1 MKGEKSSLLQ
11 LNFLTNKKT
20 KLENMNDL
28 ILKELDA
35 GKISVNGADAFG
47 LSRVALFEVSLAG
60 TDIATAY
67 ADNDCLVE
75 IGRLNTSTPAGWTG
89 PDPTHIVIQ
98 ECLVN
103 VTTAAGQTLAGNF
116 QLSATSGTLTNTAL
130 TSGDEVFGAGATYVS
145 GTIST
150 VGTEADIN
158 YNAAGVTIAGY
169 LPVTA
174 IAKDIL
180 YACTTT
186 LLNADATAGRFT
198 VQLRYT
204 VI

>member
-1 MKGEKSSLLQ
+1 
-11 LNFLTNKKT
+11 
-20 KLENMNDL
+20 MNEL
-28 ILKELDA
+28 ILKELNTGLLKLNGSDA
-35 GKISVNGADAFG
+35 LG
-47 LSRVALFEVSLAG
+47 LTRIALFEGTLAG
-60 TDIATAY
+60 TDTGTAY

-75 IGRLNTSTPAGWTG
+75 LGQLDTSTPSGWTG
-89 PDPTHIVIQ
+89 PAPTHIVIQ
-98 ECLVN
+98 EAIVN
-103 VTTAAGQTLAGNF
+103 VTTAAGQTLAGNL
-116 QLSATSGTLTNTAL
+116 QLSATPGALTNAAI
-130 TSGDEVFGAGATYVS
+130 TSGSEVFGAGATYVS

-158 YNAAGVTIAGY
+158 FNAAGVTIAGY

-186 LLNADATAGRFT
+186 TLNADATAGRFT

-204 VI
+204 II

>member
-1 MKGEKSSLLQ
+1 
-11 LNFLTNKKT
+11 
-20 KLENMNDL
+20 MNDL
-28 ILKELDA
+28 ILKSLDA
-35 GKISVNGADAFG
+35 GQIKLNGSDALG
-47 LSRVALFEVSLAG
+47 LTRVALFEGSLAG
-60 TDIATAY
+60 TDTGTAY

-75 IGRLNTSTPAGWTG
+75 LGQLDTSTPAGWTG
-89 PDPTHIVIQ
+89 PAPTHIVIQ
-98 ECLVN
+98 EAIVN
-103 VTTAAGQTLAGNF
+103 VTTAAGQTLAGNL
-116 QLSATSGTLTNTAL
+116 QLSATSGALTNAAI
-130 TSGDEVFGAGATYVS
+130 TSGDEIFGAGATYVS

-150 VGTEADIN
+150 VGTEADID
-158 YNAAGVTIAGY
+158 YNSAGVTIAGY

-186 LLNADATAGRFT
+186 TLNADATAGRFT

>member
-1 MKGEKSSLLQ
+1 
-11 LNFLTNKKT
+11 
-20 KLENMNDL
+20 MNDL
-28 ILKELDA
+28 ILRELDA
-35 GKISVNGADAFG
+35 GKISLNGSDAFG
-47 LSRVALFEVSLAG
+47 LTRVALFEGSLAA
-60 TDIATAY
+60 TDTASAY

-75 IGRLNTSTPAGWTG
+75 LGQLDTSTPAGWAG
-89 PDPTHIVIQ
+89 PAPTHIVIQ
-98 ECLVN
+98 EAIVN
-103 VTTAAGQTLAGNF
+103 VTTAAGQTLVGNL
-116 QLSATSGTLTNTAL
+116 QLSATSGAVTNAAI
-130 TSGDEVFGAGATYVS
+130 TSGSEVFGAGATYVS

-150 VGTEADIN
+150 VGTEADVD

-186 LLNADATAGRFT
+186 TLNADATAGRFT